1 MAPHRSLFVVSLLLL
16 LAPSTSH
23 AIPARDVIGATHAAG
38 KYSFTTEDFLNEG
51 ADELLRMGTRTIKV
65 WFDLNGRSPYPFNSE
80 WGEPAEDFAELARH
94 PYYQELFAKPFTTF
108 ILVTSR
114 RAPPPDFL
122 DGMSREE
129 METES
134 RLTYDLAVHLLR
146 TYAGTGKTFV
156 IQNWEGDHL
165 LRRGLQPGEDPD
177 RVRLRGMAAWWNAR
191 QAGVTQARIEV
202 KARGVTVAHA
212 AEVNLLRDS
221 IEGKVTATNNVV
233 PLTRSD
239 LYSYSSWD
247 VEFDRAGL
255 TRALDHLAAKAP
267 DSSLYGSRNV
277 YLGEYGAAK
286 DHLPEGVDRSAVIR
300 ELTDA
305 AVGWGARWVVYW
317 QLYCNEPRHQT
328 TGRPGNEDMRG
339 FWLVRP
345 DGYKPRMYADFSRE
359 MRTSLHRVWLRDADG
374 DFIAPEGGGGGTVW
388 TSELRP
394 TPLSALIFRDLDG
407 GRLRSGDSIHILA
420 HNGMYFG
427 EDRDGRV
434 LADRRQAGEDEIFV
448 IRKVGATG
456 RGFIGPTDQ
465 LTLEAPSGRF
475 LGAGQDGMLRV
486 LGVEPD
492 GRGVFGMVSGE

>member
-1 MAPHRSLFVVSLLLL
+1 LLLLL

-23 AIPARDVIGATHAAG
+23 ATPARDVIGATHAAG
-38 KYSFTTEDFLNEG
+38 EYSFTEEDYLNEG
-51 ADELLRMGTRTIKV
+51 ADELLRLGTRVIKV

-80 WGEPAEDFAELARH
+80 WGEPAADFAELARH
-94 PYYQELFAKPFTTF
+94 PYYQELFAKPFNTY

-114 RAPPPDFL
+114 RVPSSDFL
-122 DGMSREE
+122 DGMTREE
-129 METES
+129 IEDERRMI
-134 RLTYDLAVHLLR
+134 YDLAVHLLR

-156 IQNWEGDHL
+156 VQNWEGDHL
-165 LRRGLQPGEDPD
+165 LRRGLAPGEDPD
-177 RVRLRGMAAWWNAR
+177 RVRLRGMADWWNAR
-191 QAGVTQARIEV
+191 QAGVTQARIDV

-221 IEGKVTATNNVV
+221 MAGKVTATNNVV

-277 YLGEYGAAK
+277 YLGELGAAK
-286 DHLPEGVDRSAVIR
+286 DQVPEGVDRAEVIR

-317 QLYCNEPRHQT
+317 QLYCNEPRHET
-328 TGRPGNEDMRG
+328 TGRPTNDDMRG

-345 DGYKPRMYADFSRE
+345 DGYKPRMYADLSRE
-359 MRTSLHRVWLRDADG
+359 MRTSLHRVWLRAADG
-374 DFIAPEGGGGGTVW
+374 DFVAPEDGGGGTVRV
-388 TSELRP
+388 SERRP
-394 TPLSALIFRDLDG
+394 TQLSALILRDLNG
-407 GRLRSGDSIHILA
+407 GRLRNGDKIRILA
-420 HNGMYFG
+420 HNGMYFA
-427 EDRDGRV
+427 EERDGRV
-434 LADRRQAGEDEIFV
+434 LADRRKGGEDETFV

-456 RGFIGPTDQ
+456 RGIIGPGDR

-475 LGAGQDGMLRV
+475 VEAGADGMLRV
-486 LGVEPD
+486 VGAGGSE
-492 GRGVFGMVSGE
+492 GGGAGVFSMVNGD